1 MGGACLVALVV
12 LLNGAVTPAPA
23 ADLESGMAD
32 FVEGLPTETVE
43 CDFLRSLCRA
53 ARLSIERA
61 EGTPPSAD
69 FLATRQ
75 GLIGETRIDEARAA
89 ADAIERKRGRRL
101 PCFTEDV
108 CKGLLPSPRP
118 AR

>member
-1 MGGACLVALVV
+1 MAV
-12 LLNGAVTPAPA
+12 LLNGATPPA
-23 ADLESGMAD
+23 AAVDLESGMAD
-32 FVEGLPTETVE
+32 FVAGLATETEE

-61 EGTPPSAD
+61 EGTPPAAD

-75 GLIGETRIDEARAA
+75 GLMGETRVREAEAA
-89 ADAIERKRGRRL
+89 AEAIERKRGRRL
-101 PCFTEDV
+101 PCFTEDD
-108 CKGLLPSPRP
+108 CKAVLPPPRARP

>member
-1 MGGACLVALVV
+1 MAVCLGGAI
-12 LLNGAVTPAPA
+12 PPA
-23 ADLESGMAD
+23 AAVDLESGMAD
-32 FVEGLPTETVE
+32 FVAGLPTETEE

-53 ARLSIERA
+53 AWLSGERA

-75 GLIGETRIDEARAA
+75 GLMAETRIREAVAA
-89 ADAIERKRGRRL
+89 ADAIEHKRGRRL
-101 PCFTEDV
+101 PCFTEDD
-108 CKGLLPSPRP
+108 CKGVLPRPRARP